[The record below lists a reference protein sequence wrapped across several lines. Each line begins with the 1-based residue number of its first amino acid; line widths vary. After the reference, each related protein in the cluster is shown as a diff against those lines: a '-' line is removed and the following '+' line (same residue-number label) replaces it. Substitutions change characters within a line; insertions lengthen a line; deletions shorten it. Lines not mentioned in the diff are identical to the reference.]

1 MTDYIRRQ
9 QAQMEVSARRERDDE
24 RDRRRPHEN
33 AVPRANPPV
42 DDYDVERGRDKLER
56 VIGK

>member
-1 MTDYIRRQ
+1 
-9 QAQMEVSARRERDDE
+9 MEVSARRERDDE

>member
-9 QAQMEVSARRERDDE
+9 QAQMELGARRERDD
-24 RDRRRPHEN
+24 DREHRRPDEN
-33 AVPRANPPV
+33 AVPRENPPV
-42 DDYDVERGRDKLER
+42 DDYDVERGKDKLER